1 MWGLIWQ
8 YQCVQTTQNNFS
20 QTNAGLCDGT
30 WISHVTMYDN
40 PLLNRKYKHIC
51 DVLEWTMEKCS
62 KKKRC
67 HNDIFEKKLK
77 IKESNDYLKSIY
89 RYFRKLAVYF
99 CWIPS

>member
-51 DVLEWTMEKCS
+51 DDLESTMERCS
-62 KKKRC
+62 KKKGIITKYSIKK
-67 HNDIFEKKLK
+67 NEKFK
-77 IKESNDYLKSIY
+77 NLKSIY